1 MQQFLQFTGPAV
13 ILLYLIISA
22 NFTAEVFG
30 CRMQHY
36 LKTSTIAKHIVGL
49 MTMIF
54 FVVGTTDWSQ
64 EHDFFKYSGFALSY
78 YFIFI
83 LTTRLPFRFL
93 MGVLFLF
100 TCMYYVEIYKH
111 SLLASNKDGLNPL
124 SEVRNMYVFQDIYQY
139 QQILLKAALSFIFLG
154 FVLYFRNHQIEYGK
168 KFDIFSFM
176 SANTGCKHNKG
187 VSFKDTLPTFK
198 KKK

>member
-1 MQQFLQFTGPAV
+1 MEQFLQFTGPAI

-36 LKTSTIAKHIVGL
+36 LKKSTLAKHIVGL

-54 FVVGTTDWSQ
+54 FVVGTTDWSR

-78 YFIFI
+78 YFIFL

-100 TCMYYVEIYKH
+100 TLMYYIEIYKN

-124 SEVRNMYVFQDIYQY
+124 SEVRNMYVFQDIYNY
-139 QQILLKAALSFIFLG
+139 QQILLKGALAFIFLG
-154 FVLYFRNHQIEYGK
+154 FVLYFRNHQYEYGK
-168 KFDIFSFM
+168 LFNVFNFL
-176 SANTGCKHNKG
+176 SANTKCKHNKAPG
-187 VSFKDTLPTFK
+187 LGTSLKNLIK
-198 KKK
+198 

>member
-1 MQQFLQFTGPAV
+1 MQQFLQFTGPAI

-30 CRMQHY
+30 CRLQHY

-54 FVVGTTDWSQ
+54 FVVGTADWSQ
-64 EHDFFKYSGFALSY
+64 EHDFWKYSGFAISY
-78 YFIFI
+78 YFIFL

-93 MGVLFLF
+93 MSVLFLF
-100 TCMYYVEIYKH
+100 TIMYYIEIYKN

-124 SEVRNMYVFQDIYQY
+124 SEVRNMYVFQDIYRY
-139 QQILLKAALSFIFLG
+139 QQFFLKAALLLIFIG
-154 FVLYFRNHQIEYGK
+154 FVIYFRTHQFEYAN
-168 KFDIFSFM
+168 KFDIFSFL
-176 SANTGCKHNKG
+176 SANTGCKHNKPT
-187 VSFKDTLPTFK
+187 SFKDTMKDLF
-198 KKK
+198 

>member
-1 MQQFLQFTGPAV
+1 MQQFLQFTGPAI

-30 CRMQHY
+30 CRLQHY

-54 FVVGTTDWSQ
+54 FVVGTADWSQ
-64 EHDFFKYSGFALSY
+64 EHDFWKYSGFAISY
-78 YFIFI
+78 YFIFL

-93 MGVLFLF
+93 ISVLFLF
-100 TCMYYVEIYKH
+100 TIMYYIEIYKN

-124 SEVRNMYVFQDIYQY
+124 SEVRNMYVFQDIYKY
-139 QQILLKAALSFIFLG
+139 QQFFLKAALLLIFFG
-154 FVLYFRNHQIEYGK
+154 FVIYFRTHQFEYGK
-168 KFDIFSFM
+168 KFDIFSFL
-176 SANTGCKHNKG
+176 SANTGCKHNKRTT
-187 VSFKDTLPTFK
+187 FKDTMKDLF
-198 KKK
+198 